1 MTLLW
6 EKARRAARTAR
17 ANLEMRDVD
26 AAANR
31 AYYAMFDVA
40 RAVLMEIDPQLAR
53 AKRHATILNR
63 FSQHMV
69 RDRGLDPELGTAIY
83 EAFEARLLADYDVEA
98 SVAPEDA
105 RALLELMERFLTAV
119 ADLERK

>member
-1 MTLLW
+1 
-6 EKARRAARTAR
+6 
-17 ANLEMRDVD
+17 
-26 AAANR
+26 
-31 AYYAMFDVA
+31 
-40 RAVLMEIDPQLAR
+40 
-53 AKRHATILNR
+53 
-63 FSQHMV
+63 MV